1 MTKLFAATGAVLI
14 MMSIAAAW
22 LVVAGRYLSLDA
34 VKKYIRD
41 DEKLVKAHV
50 DYIMMGSVLLIF
62 YALGMHFPSFIVL
75 LACLGALT
83 DPSLFVFLSL
93 KPDVNKKLG
102 GSFSVIS
109 TISFLSATVGIGG
122 AACLILVEVLMSS
135 LR

>member
-1 MTKLFAATGAVLI
+1 MTKLFAATGAILI

-22 LVVAGRYLSLDA
+22 LVVASRYLSLRMA
-34 VKKYIRD
+34 KKYIRD

-62 YALGMHFPSFIVL
+62 YAIGVHFPAFIII

-102 GSFSVIS
+102 SPFSVIS
-109 TISFLSATVGIGG
+109 TISFLAATVGIGG
-122 AACLILVEVLMSS
+122 AACLILLAMLTSS